1 MSFTTLDDVA
11 LYLNKLSSVDFTE
24 LETAQLSALIRQVE
38 GLIQN
43 YCGWKIL
50 STTYTAKKFNGTG
63 TSIINLESFPLTAV
77 TSVLMDGDD
86 ITSIVDQTNS
96 DGCLVTNDD
105 STFTSGTDNVVVT
118 YTAGFLPGSIP
129 ADLVYAATYMVILNY
144 NKINTDMF
152 GVAKGRFNDTEVTFE
167 NTNLPTLVQN
177 VLDQYRLVIIR

>member
-11 LYLNKLSSVDFTE
+11 LYLNKISSVDFTE

-50 STTYTAKKFNGTG
+50 STTYTSRKFSGTG
-63 TSIINLESFPLTAV
+63 TNSIDLEAFPLTAV
-77 TSVLMDGDD
+77 VSATMDGDS
-86 ITSIVDQTNS
+86 ITSIVDQTNAY
-96 DGCLVTNDD
+96 GCLVTNDD
-105 STFTSGTDNVVVT
+105 STFTSGTDNIVVT
-118 YTAGFLPGSIP
+118 YTAGFLPGNVP

-152 GVAKGRFNDTEVTFE
+152 GISKGRFNDTEVTFE